1 MKNNPYARH
10 RFPAE
15 IISHCVWLYNSF
27 SLSLRD
33 IEKKMRKFKSAKQAQ
48 RFLSAGELIYQ
59 HTQPPRHKLLA
70 AITREMMKKGIE
82 EWEEITGVT
91 VSNQG

>member
-27 SLSLRD
+27 SLSLGD
-33 IEKKMRKFKSAKQAQ
+33 IEKMMLYRGVEVSYESIRDWVDKFIDALAILR
-48 RFLSAGELIYQ
+48 RFLTWFNHGV
-59 HTQPPRHKLLA
+59 
-70 AITREMMKKGIE
+70 AIDQSYG
-82 EWEEITGVT
+82 
-91 VSNQG
+91 

>member
-1 MKNNPYARH
+1 MNNNPYVRH

-33 IEKKMRKFKSAKQAQ
+33 IEKMMRKFKSAKQAQ